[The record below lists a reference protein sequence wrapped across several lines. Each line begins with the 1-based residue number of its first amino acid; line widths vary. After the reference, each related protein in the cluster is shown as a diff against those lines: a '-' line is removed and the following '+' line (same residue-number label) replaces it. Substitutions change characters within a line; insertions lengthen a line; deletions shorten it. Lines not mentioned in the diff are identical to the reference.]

1 MLICTERLPMS
12 LAAVIVY
19 GVALRTVVGVP
30 EILQVV
36 LSKVR
41 PVGSAGELVQLV
53 MACFAT
59 MLGTCGVMATPW

>member
-1 MLICTERLPMS
+1 MMLICTERLPVS

-19 GVALRTVVGVP
+19 GVEVCTVVGVP

-41 PVGSAGELVQLV
+41 PEGNTGVLVQV
-53 MACFAT
+53 VIACLAT
-59 MLGTCGVMATPW
+59 MVGICGVIATP